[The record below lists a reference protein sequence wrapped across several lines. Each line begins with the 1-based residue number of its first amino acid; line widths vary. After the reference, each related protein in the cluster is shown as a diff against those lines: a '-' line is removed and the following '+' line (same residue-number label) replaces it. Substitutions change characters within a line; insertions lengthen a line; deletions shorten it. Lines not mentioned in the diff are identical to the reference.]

1 MKRGSFLFALC
12 WIALLFSLPS
22 HSALAA
28 SDDVSKPE
36 LAAHKELV
44 QIQIEAIKALH
55 QKDADAINKRIDDQ
69 LAQVGQG
76 VDRFGV
82 IASGLGIVITVLL
95 VFGGFIGYR
104 NAKSEAKDIAKY
116 TAEEW
121 FRENSP
127 QLSKRIDELA
137 ARFEKQFQEKFEQFS
152 NRVDPLLTD
161 SSLSY
166 EDLEKKYNLANELG
180 KRSQHQE
187 AIDAYDAVLDACRHD
202 QDLKIQS
209 IAARALVNKGA
220 EQGKLKKFSNA
231 AESFREALDFYAK
244 DDSQQFDEP
253 VSYALNGLAFTKHLK
268 AQSIWSKDSKKAVNI
283 LESAL
288 DDLNM
293 AIERYPNAYATV
305 FGNKSQVLWLLSKHA
320 QAEDEF
326 RRALTLKNG
335 GGKTL
340 YESTIK
346 DLDDSNISEFK
357 SMRPMIDRLW
367 QDFTTNT

>member
-1 MKRGSFLFALC
+1 MRWNRLFALFLA
-12 WIALLFSLPS
+12 WLLCGLLS
-22 HSALAA
+22 SAVFAATETVTTSDLATQ
-28 SDDVSKPE
+28 
-36 LAAHKELV
+36 KELLLS
-44 QIQIEAIKALH
+44 QIENVKTLH
-55 QKDADAINKRIDDQ
+55 QKDAEAIHKRIDDQ

-76 VDRFGV
+76 IDRFATNTSW
-82 IASGLGIVITVLL
+82 IAILVTVLL
-95 VFGGFIGYR
+95 IFGGFIGYR
-104 NAKSEAKDIAKY
+104 NAKSEAKNTAKN

-137 ARFEKQFQEKFEQFS
+137 ARFDKQFQEKFEQFS
-152 NRVDPLLTD
+152 NRVEPLLTD
-161 SSLSY
+161 SSLNY
-166 EDLEKKYNLANELG
+166 EDLEKKYNSAVELG
-180 KRSQHQE
+180 ERSQHQE
-187 AIDAYDAVLDACRHD
+187 ALKAYDTVLDACRHD
-202 QDLKIQS
+202 QDLRIQS

-220 EQGKLKKFSNA
+220 EQGKLKEFSNA

-253 VSYALNGLAFTKHLK
+253 VACALNGLAFTKHLK
-268 AQSIWSKDSKKAVNI
+268 AQSIWSKDSKKALNI

-293 AIERYPNAYATV
+293 AIERYPNAHATF
-305 FGNKSQVLWLLSKHA
+305 FGNKSQVLWLLSKHV

-326 RRALTLKNG
+326 RRALNLKNG

>member
-1 MKRGSFLFALC
+1 MRKSIFFALC
-12 WIALLFSLPS
+12 SVTLLFSLPS
-22 HSALAA
+22 QSALAA
-28 SDDVSKPE
+28 NDNVNQSES
-36 LAAHKELV
+36 AAQKELV

-82 IASGLGIVITVLL
+82 IASVLSTLITVLL
-95 VFGGFIGYR
+95 VLGGYIGYR

-121 FRENSP
+121 FRENGP

-137 ARFEKQFQEKFEQFS
+137 ARFEKQFQEKFQHFS

-161 SSLSY
+161 SSLTY
-166 EDLEKKYNLANELG
+166 EVLVKKYNQANELG
-180 KRSQHQE
+180 ERSQHQE
-187 AIDAYDAVLDACRHD
+187 AIEAYDAILDACRHD

-220 EQGKLKKFSNA
+220 EQGKLKEFSNA

-244 DDSQQFDEP
+244 DNSRQFDEP
-253 VSYALNGLAFTKHLK
+253 VAYALNGLAFTKHLK
-268 AQSIWSKDSKKAVNI
+268 VQAIWSQDSKKALNI
-283 LESAL
+283 LESSL

-293 AIERYPNAYATV
+293 AIERYPNAGATV

-346 DLDDSNISEFK
+346 DLDDSILSEFK

-367 QDFTTNT
+367 QDFTVNT

>member
-1 MKRGSFLFALC
+1 MMRWTRFLAVCLA
-12 WIALLFSLPS
+12 WLLFSLLGT
-22 HSALAA
+22 AVLAETEK
-28 SDDVSKPE
+28 VSQTE
-36 LAAHKELV
+36 LAAQKELL
-44 QIQIEAIKALH
+44 QSQIENVKTLH
-55 QKDADAINKRIDDQ
+55 QKDAEAIHKRIDDQ

-76 VDRFGV
+76 VDRFATNTSW
-82 IASGLGIVITVLL
+82 IGILVTVLL

-121 FRENSP
+121 FRENGP

-137 ARFEKQFQEKFEQFS
+137 ARFEKQFQEKFQHFS

-161 SSLSY
+161 SSLTY
-166 EDLEKKYNLANELG
+166 EVLVKKYNQANELG
-180 KRSQHQE
+180 ERSQHQE
-187 AIDAYDAVLDACRHD
+187 AIEAYDAILDACRHD

-220 EQGKLKKFSNA
+220 EQGKLKEFSNA

-244 DDSQQFDEP
+244 DNSRQFDEP
-253 VSYALNGLAFTKHLK
+253 VAIALSGLAFTKHLK

-293 AIERYPNAYATV
+293 AIERYPNAGATV

-326 RRALTLKNG
+326 RRALTLDNR

-346 DLDDSNISEFK
+346 DLNDSILSEFK

-367 QDFTTNT
+367 QDFTANT